1 MGLTS
6 TGESFFQLIVV
17 LIIFVGVLVLTY
29 YTTRWIASY
38 QKSRAHGKNLEIIE
52 TMPISQ
58 SKYVQLIKV
67 GKSSYFLIGVGK
79 DEITSLGRVEEEDLD
94 MAAMESPVGKAGG
107 EGAADPRF
115 RKLLESF
122 RKQLPG

>member
-29 YTTRWIASY
+29 YTTKWIANY
-38 QKSRAHGKNLEIIE
+38 QKGRTRGRNLEIVE
-52 TMPISQ
+52 TLPIST
-58 SKYVQLIKV
+58 SKYIQLVKV

-79 DEITSLGRVEEEDLD
+79 DEITSLGRVEEDDLD
-94 MAAMESPVGKAGG
+94 TTVLSQDASTGQT
-107 EGAADPRF
+107 ADPRF
-115 RKLLESF
+115 RKLLDSF
-122 RKQLPG
+122 RKQLPR